1 MTLEALY
8 EDLKAA
14 FGEAVR
20 LPEMQQERQPEAQA
34 PPAEGQQPPAQPQ
47 QPQQKREPV
56 INVDASRLREVCVF
70 LKERGFSYL
79 IGMTAVDF
87 HERNAIELLY
97 WPFSLGE
104 NVRLQVVCALP
115 RDSPRAE
122 SLTSVWRAAE
132 LPEREVFD
140 LFGVRFTGHPDLRRL
155 FLDDDFEGHP
165 LRKDWSAE
173 FFLKKPEVG
182 FR

>member
-1 MTLEALY
+1 MTIEALY
-8 EDLKAA
+8 GDLKAR
-14 FGEAVR
+14 FGESVR
-20 LPEMQQERQPEAQA
+20 LPGEQQPPQPEAQI
-34 PPAEGQQPPAQPQ
+34 PAAQGQQPPAQ
-47 QPQQKREPV
+47 QPQQKRDTV
-56 INVDASRLREVCVF
+56 IQVDAPQLREVCLF
-70 LKERGFSYL
+70 LKERGFGYL

-87 HERNAIELLY
+87 PERNAIDLLY

-104 NVRLQVVCALP
+104 NVRLQVTCALQ

-155 FLDDDFEGHP
+155 FLEDDFEGHP
-165 LRKDWSAE
+165 MLKDWSAE
-173 FFLKKPEVG
+173 FFIKKPEVG

>member
-1 MTLEALY
+1 MTLEVLY
-8 EDLKAA
+8 TELKAA
-14 FGEAVR
+14 FGDAVR
-20 LPEMQQERQPEAQA
+20 VPEAQQQPQQA
-34 PPAEGQQPPAQPQ
+34 SSDAQQPPAPQ
-47 QPQQKREPV
+47 QPQQQRREPTIHADV
-56 INVDASRLREVCVF
+56 LRLREVCLF

-87 HERNAIELLY
+87 PERNAIELLY
-97 WPFSLGE
+97 WPFSLDD
-104 NVRLQVVCALP
+104 NVRLQVVCSLP
-115 RDSPRAE
+115 RDSPRSE

-165 LRKDWSAE
+165 LLKDWSAD
-173 FFLKKPEVG
+173 FFLRKPEVG